1 MADQRKNIAASVR
14 QRLKNLSVEK
24 QRDFGLLLVN
34 YGLERLIYRLSVSPF
49 RDRFVLKGGMLITLW
64 AINDNRTTRDADFLG
79 FGELDD
85 AKLKATFAD
94 IMAIDGEDGLI
105 FDTAN
110 LTITAIRED
119 QIYGGVR
126 LKTVALLENAGIP
139 ITIDVGLGDAL
150 TDPDYTID
158 YPSLLNQPIVSI
170 RAYPPE
176 TVIAEKFQAIVMLGM
191 ANGRMKDYYDLWA
204 LPGVLSIEPAAL
216 DAAIAAT
223 FARRETDIPTVAP
236 PGLTAAY
243 SDNRQKAEQ
252 WETYADTIGLEAVSL
267 AQVTTAI
274 WAYLGPSC
282 SRLNGGTQPGC
293 R

>member
-1 MADQRKNIAASVR
+1 MADKPKNIAASVR
-14 QRLKNLSVEK
+14 QRLKNRSREK

-34 YGLERLIYRLSVSPF
+34 YGLERLIYRLSVSPY

-64 AINDNRTTRDADFLG
+64 AVNNDRTTRDADFLG

-85 AKLKATFAD
+85 EKLKATFVD
-94 IMAIDGEDGLI
+94 IMAIDGEDGLV

-110 LTITAIRED
+110 LTVTAIRED
-119 QIYGGVR
+119 QIYGGAR
-126 LKTVALLENAGIP
+126 LKTVALLENARIP

-158 YPSLLNQPIVSI
+158 YPSLLHQPISNI

-176 TVIAEKFQAIVMLGM
+176 TVIAEKFQAIVMLGV

-204 LPGVLSIEPAAL
+204 LPHVLSIEPAAL

-223 FARRETDIPTVAP
+223 FARRVTVIPSVAP
-236 PGLTAAY
+236 PGLTIAF
-243 SDNRQKAEQ
+243 SGNDQKAEQ
-252 WETYADTIGLEAVSL
+252 WKTYAESIGLEAVSL
-267 AQVTTAI
+267 SRVVDAI
-274 WAYLGPSC
+274 WTYLGPSC
-282 SRLNGGTQPGC
+282 ARLTAAKYD
-293 R
+293 